1 MVAMMN
7 KVALITGSTGGI
19 GLGIAKQLASKGASI
34 IVHGLSKSDDALQ
47 LCEDLR
53 TQYKTTV
60 NFVGADLASVS
71 QIETMMK
78 TVQEQFGGADI
89 IVNNAGIQHVDS
101 VEKFPVEMWDK
112 VIQVNLSSVFH
123 TTRLGLPLM
132 RQKNWGRIVNI
143 ASVHGLVA
151 SLNKTAYV
159 AAKHGLLGFTKAT
172 ALETAR
178 TGVTVNA
185 VCPGWVLT
193 PLVAKQIEARA
204 AAQNLSFEDAKQS
217 LLLEKQPSGDFVT
230 PEQLGDLVAFLCSDS
245 ASQIR
250 GAAYTMDGAWTAQ

>member
-1 MVAMMN
+1 MMN

-19 GLGIAKQLASKGASI
+19 GLGIAKQLAAKGASI
-34 IVHGLSKSDDALQ
+34 IIHGLGQSVDVEK
-47 LCEDLR
+47 LCDDLR
-53 TQYKTTV
+53 SEYKTTV
-60 NFVGADLASVS
+60 NFVGGDLGNVS
-71 QIETMMK
+71 EIETLMK
-78 TVQEQFGGADI
+78 TVETKFGGADI
-89 IVNNAGIQHVDS
+89 IVNNAGIQHVDP
-101 VEKFPVEMWDK
+101 VDKFPVEMWDK
-112 VIQVNLSSVFH
+112 VLQVNLSSVFH

-132 RQKNWGRIVNI
+132 REKNWGRIVNI

-151 SLNKTAYV
+151 SLNKSAYV
-159 AAKHGLLGFTKAT
+159 AAKHGLIGFTKAT

-178 TGVTVNA
+178 SGVTVNA

-204 AAQNLSFEDAKQS
+204 VAQNLSFDDAKQS

-245 ASQIR
+245 ASQVR
-250 GAAYTMDGAWTAQ
+250 GVAYTMDGAWTAQ